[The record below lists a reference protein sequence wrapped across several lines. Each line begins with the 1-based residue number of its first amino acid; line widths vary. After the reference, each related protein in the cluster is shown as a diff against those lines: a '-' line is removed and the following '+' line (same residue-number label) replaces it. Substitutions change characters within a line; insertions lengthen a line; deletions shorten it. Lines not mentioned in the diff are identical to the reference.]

1 MAPEGSAHHD
11 DLGIDRVRALE
22 YSFQGKP
29 MFSLSADM
37 TIATWTL
44 EQILRTRIWSRSTYA
59 TATARTLRTAGY
71 VLLPTFAVPHC
82 DLVLPVATT
91 GAGTA
96 ILAHFGPALDN
107 PYVSAEGHARL
118 MSGATIQAARES
130 R

>member
-1 MAPEGSAHHD
+1 MTIEKIVEHAA
-11 DLGIDRVRALE
+11 RQALE

-37 TIATWTL
+37 TIANWTL

-59 TATARTLRTAGY
+59 TATARTLRAAGY

-82 DLVLPVATT
+82 DIVLPAATT
-91 GAGTA
+91 GAATA

-107 PYVSAEGHARL
+107 PYKR
-118 MSGATIQAARES
+118 R